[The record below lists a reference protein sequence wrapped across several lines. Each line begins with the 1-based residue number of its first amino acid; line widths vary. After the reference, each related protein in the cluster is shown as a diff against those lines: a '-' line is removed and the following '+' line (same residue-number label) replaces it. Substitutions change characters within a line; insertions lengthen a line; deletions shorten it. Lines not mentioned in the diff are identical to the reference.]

1 MAILRAAGITF
12 SDSSQ
17 LNSKFGIIPRNTAM
31 LFFQASAPV
40 GWIKTTTHNDK
51 AFRVVSGVGS
61 AFAGNISFTNTF
73 PNSVIPI
80 TGTISIGGTAGPHT
94 LSVDEIPSH
103 GHTAGTSNGAFQ
115 AGPATPSRYSERT
128 PASYGFRTSYR
139 QPVANRQPT
148 TYRQSN
154 TYRQPISFRQPNTIQ
169 VRQANRVIANNRQ
182 PNQIR
187 VPQANRTI
195 RNYRQPFSYRQPN
208 TVRAIRNYRQPIAN
222 RVSIRANARVN
233 LNARTPIQVPFRNP
247 QGGNPRRQPNPN
259 ERRFETRVQQRYLQ
273 RINTRIQLRQST
285 PAGRVNGGRQANRI
299 ADRGAR
305 RVIASRLA
313 QPFNNRVPFLNGSV
327 RLPNIRNYRQP
338 APVRQP
344 NRVIQRNIANYRS
357 PRAVR
362 FTQSN
367 RNPISGRTPI
377 AIRYIR
383 NVRFTQDNRVPIANR
398 IVQRNIVP
406 QSSRVLINQRNIVPQ
421 RVQVNQRNVVNSRIA
436 VRYPAVSNVR
446 YVSRILVPGGQI
458 RKDDNLAPNTSF
470 TGQDQAHSH
479 PFTGNDAPYS
489 LNLDLRVQYIDVIIC
504 TFDG

>member
-12 SDSSQ
+12 SDTSQ
-17 LNSKFGIIPRNTAM
+17 LNSKYGIIPQTSTM

-40 GWIKTTTHNDK
+40 GWTKITTHNNK
-51 AFRVVSGVGS
+51 AFRVVSGIGS
-61 AFAGNISFTNTF
+61 AAAGITSFTNAF

-80 TGTISIGGTAGPHT
+80 TGTVSIGGTAGGHT
-94 LSVDEIPSH
+94 LSIDEIASH

-115 AGPATPSRYSERT
+115 AGPATPSRYSDRT

-139 QPVANRQPT
+139 QPRANRQPT

-154 TYRQPISFRQPNTIQ
+154 TYRQPTSFRQPNTIQ

-187 VPQANRTI
+187 VPQANRAI

-222 RVSIRANARVN
+222 RVANRASARVNINARVP
-233 LNARTPIQVPFRNP
+233 RQVPFRNP

-259 ERRFETRVQQRYLQ
+259 ERRFVQRAIQRSVL
-273 RINTRIQLRQST
+273 RTAVRRNTPS
-285 PAGRVNGGRQANRI
+285 GRVVQRVAF
-299 ADRGAR
+299 RGAS
-305 RVIASRLA
+305 RVVASRLA

-338 APVRQP
+338 VPVRQP
-344 NRVIQRNIANYRS
+344 NRFVQRNILNYRA

-406 QSSRVLINQRNIVPQ
+406 QSARVLINQRNIVPQ

-470 TGQDQAHSH
+470 TGGDQAHSH
-479 PFTGNDAPYS
+479 PFTGNNSPYS
-489 LNLDLRVQYIDVIIC
+489 LDLDLRVQYIDIILC